1 MMISVMVATMFLTSC
16 KGSSAAEV
24 SSDFSCT
31 QEELSP
37 KPFNKI
43 GVDGVADVYYTQN
56 NGDKCDVKLD
66 YSQVKDPDLVKEL
79 KEKVCV
85 AYRDG
90 GVEIGVKGKLKFRNG
105 VSEGNRLRVYITSP
119 DLVKVKMDGVGAFHA
134 DTINSD
140 KLEVDN
146 DGVGSVHIGR
156 LLANE
161 ATVENDGVGSVH
173 IAHAKV
179 DRMKIENDGVGSVD
193 AKVDCQLLKTSLD
206 GVGSIKVSGVT
217 RKILKVKDG
226 VGSIN
231 TKGLK
236 VLE

>member
-1 MMISVMVATMFLTSC
+1 MMISVMVATMLLASC
-16 KGSSAAEV
+16 KCSPAAEV
-24 SSDFSCT
+24 NSDFSCT

-66 YSQVKDPDLVKEL
+66 FSCIKDKDFANDLR
-79 KEKVCV
+79 EKVRV

-90 GVEIGVKGKLKFRNG
+90 GVEIGFQGKLRSANQMT
-105 VSEGNRLRVYITSP
+105 EGNRLRVYITSP
-119 DLVKVKMDGVGAFHA
+119 DLVKVNMDGVGTFRA

-146 DGVGSVHIGR
+146 DGVGSVHIGK

-161 ATVENDGVGSVH
+161 ATVDNEGVGSVH
-173 IAHAKV
+173 IGDAKV
-179 DRMKIENDGVGSVD
+179 DRMKIENDGVGSVH

-217 RKILKVKDG
+217 RKILKIKDG